1 MTSRSDG
8 VLMSAALLLPCRAP
22 HRGGKLR
29 LDASTHFNTTLDMAQ
44 QRIDSAIATKI
55 SEFFGMAEYNWVPT
69 RQSREPQEWLAE
81 MLQWLST
88 MMESVLVLLPRD
100 IKMEH
105 YKTAFRYVADTL
117 LNDQLLSKD
126 EPQVSLLG
134 LVNAQIDVDYLIKQS
149 EAMQEGMSDVFQEI
163 KQTMTIPIEGKVS
176 DYAMNTTIRQQ
187 RYKEVKPTKLASLI
201 EKLGRYEGRP
211 GSGERGEREAA
222 KRRNE
227 RDAVLRLVRR

>member
-1 MTSRSDG
+1 M
-8 VLMSAALLLPCRAP
+8 
-22 HRGGKLR
+22 R
-29 LDASTHFNTTLDMAQ
+29 LDASSHFNTTLDMAQ
-44 QRIDSAIATKI
+44 QRIDSAIATKM
-55 SEFFGMAEYNWVPT
+55 SEFFGMAEYNWTPL
-69 RQSREPQEWLAE
+69 QESREPQEWLPE

-105 YKTAFRYVADTL
+105 YKTAFKFVGDTL
-117 LNDQLLSKD
+117 LNEQLLNRE

-134 LVNAQIDVDYLIKQS
+134 LFNVNIDVDYLMKQA
-149 EAMQEGMSDVFQEI
+149 ENLQKGMSQVFQEI
-163 KQTMTIPIEGKVS
+163 KQTISIALEGKVN

-187 RYKEVKPTKLASLI
+187 VYKDVKPAKLASLL

-211 GSGERGEREAA
+211 GTGERGEREAG

-227 RDAVLRLVRR
+227 REAVLRLIRR